1 MARLNDDAQ
10 WIVLMGFM
18 VSFAL
23 IFLGIIVNQSTLVGQ
38 TTAESVLEFPKNDIL
53 DVRSEILFASK
64 LSSDN
69 ITLVQK
75 DVSSLALSRKNAI
88 VSFRVSNS
96 TGGSAYA
103 KTIEIHYN
111 NGVTAYNETTNY

>member
-53 DVRSEILFASK
+53 DARSEILFASK

-96 TGGSAYA
+96 TGGSSYA
-103 KTIEIHYN
+103 KTIDIHYN

>member
-23 IFLGIIVNQSTLVGQ
+23 IFLGIIINQSTVVGQ
-38 TTAESVLEFPKNDIL
+38 TTAEAVLEFPKNDIL
-53 DVRSEILFASK
+53 DTRSEILFASR

-75 DVSSLALSRKNAI
+75 DVSSLALFRKNAI

-96 TGGSAYA
+96 TGGSSYA
-103 KTIEIHYN
+103 KTIDIHYN

>member
-1 MARLNDDAQ
+1 MARLNEDAQ

-23 IFLGIIVNQSTLVGQ
+23 IFLGIIINQSTVVGQ

-53 DVRSEILFASK
+53 DARSEILFASK
-64 LSSDN
+64 LTSEN
-69 ITLVQK
+69 VTLVQK
-75 DVSSLALSRKNAI
+75 DMSSLALYRKNAI
-88 VSFRVSNS
+88 VSFSVSNS
-96 TGGSAYA
+96 TGGSPYA
-103 KTIEIHYN
+103 KTIMIHYN